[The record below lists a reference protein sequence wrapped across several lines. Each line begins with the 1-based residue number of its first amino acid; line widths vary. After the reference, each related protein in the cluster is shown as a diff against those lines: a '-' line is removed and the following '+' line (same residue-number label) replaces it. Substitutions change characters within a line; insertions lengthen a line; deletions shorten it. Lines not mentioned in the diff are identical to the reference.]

1 MTYGYIRVSTNGQ
14 TSENQKI
21 QIRSYC
27 REKRLHHIKW
37 IDETVSGTRV
47 PTKRKLGQV
56 LETVQ
61 SGDVVIVTE
70 LSRLGRS
77 LIMIMNVLQEFLDKG
92 VQVRAI
98 KEGFDCDD
106 SIVSK
111 VLAFAFGLSA
121 EIERQLISE
130 RTKMGLER
138 ARKAGKQIGRLPGQK
153 PNYYKLTPHRYKIK
167 RYLKIGRSKL
177 SIAKEL
183 GVTWVTLD
191 RFIRLHLNDKLPP
204 PLMNRPQKHGH
215 PTIRELQYFTKIP

>member
-1 MTYGYIRVSTNGQ
+1 MIYGYIRVSTDGQ

-21 QIRSYC
+21 QIRAYC
-27 REKRLHHIKW
+27 RAKRLHHIKW
-37 IDETVSGTRV
+37 IDETVSGTRS

-56 LETVQ
+56 LKIAR
-61 SGDVVIVTE
+61 SGDIVIVTE

-77 LIMIMNVLQEFLDKG
+77 LIMIMNVLQEFLERG
-92 VQVRAI
+92 VKVKAI
-98 KEGFDCDD
+98 KEGFECDE

-153 PNYYKLTPHRYKIK
+153 PHYYKLTPYRHKI
-167 RYLKIGRSKL
+167 RRALKAGRSKL

-191 RFIRLHLNDKLPP
+191 RFVRLHINDKLPP
-204 PLMNRPQKHGH
+204 PLTERPKKHGH
-215 PTIRELQYFTKIP
+215 PSIRELQYFAKNP

>member
-1 MTYGYIRVSTNGQ
+1 MIYGYIRVSTDGQ

-21 QIRSYC
+21 QIRTYC
-27 REKRLHHIKW
+27 RAKRLHHIKW
-37 IDETVSGTRV
+37 VDETVSGIRA
-47 PTKRKLGQV
+47 PTKRKLGQ
-56 LETVQ
+56 LLNNVQ
-61 SGDVVIVTE
+61 PGDIVVVTE

-92 VQVRAI
+92 VKVKAI
-98 KEGFDCDD
+98 KEGFECDD

-121 EIERQLISE
+121 EIERQLIGE

-153 PNYYKLTPHRYKIK
+153 PCYYKLTPFRHKIK
-167 RYLKIGRSKL
+167 RYLKTGRSKL

-204 PLMNRPQKHGH
+204 PLTERPKKHGH
-215 PTIRELQYFTKIP
+215 PTKRELQYFEQNP

>member
-1 MTYGYIRVSTNGQ
+1 MIYGYIRVSTDGQ

-21 QIRSYC
+21 QIRAYC
-27 REKRLHHIKW
+27 RAKRLHHIKW
-37 IDETVSGTRV
+37 IDETVSGTRS

-56 LETVQ
+56 LNISQ
-61 SGDVVIVTE
+61 AGDIVIVTE

-77 LIMIMNVLQEFLDKG
+77 LIMIMNVLQEFLEKG
-92 VQVRAI
+92 VKVKAI
-98 KEGFDCDD
+98 KEGFECDD

-121 EIERQLISE
+121 EIERRLISE

-153 PNYYKLTPHRYKIK
+153 PHYYKT
-167 RYLKIGRSKL
+167 GRSKL

-204 PLMNRPQKHGH
+204 PLTERPKKHGH
-215 PTIRELQYFTKIP
+215 PSIRELQYFAKNP

>member
-1 MTYGYIRVSTNGQ
+1 MIYGYIRVSTDGQ
-14 TSENQKI
+14 TGQNQKI
-21 QIRSYC
+21 QIRTYC
-27 REKRLHHIKW
+27 RAKRLYHIKW
-37 IDETVSGTRV
+37 IDETVSGTRA
-47 PTKRKLGQV
+47 PTKRKLGDLLKVTQ
-56 LETVQ
+56 T
-61 SGDVVIVTE
+61 GDIVIVTE

-92 VQVRAI
+92 VKVKAI
-98 KEGFDCDD
+98 KEGFECDD

-153 PNYYKLTPHRYKIK
+153 PNYYKLTPYRYKIK
-167 RYLKIGRSKL
+167 RALKEGRSKL
-177 SIAKEL
+177 SIAKEF

-191 RFIRLHLNDKLPP
+191 RFVRLHMNDKLPP
-204 PLMNRPQKHGH
+204 PLTERPKKHGH
-215 PTIRELQYFTKIP
+215 PTIRELKYFEKNP

>member
-1 MTYGYIRVSTNGQ
+1 MIYGYIRVSTNGQ

-98 KEGFDCDD
+98 KEGFNCDD

-130 RTKMGLER
+130 RF
-138 ARKAGKQIGRLPGQK
+138 
-153 PNYYKLTPHRYKIK
+153 N
-167 RYLKIGRSKL
+167 
-177 SIAKEL
+177 
-183 GVTWVTLD
+183 
-191 RFIRLHLNDKLPP
+191 
-204 PLMNRPQKHGH
+204 
-215 PTIRELQYFTKIP
+215 